1 MDYSREALGQVIRQ
15 LREAQTPKLSQ
26 EQLGHRAGYRAG
38 AGVSMSRIENGMTLP
53 GPRRLEGIATALGLT
68 VGELEARSAQRA
80 AGTTPAPE
88 PPNAKPRRGP
98 GRSRRHHQVPASGGS
113 TESTESTKDRMRR
126 IQGDFDRR
134 HTLALAKGQE
144 FNAVH
149 DLARDDFFMRLV
161 RTAATITDQPD
172 PQGHPPRPATT
183 PPGDPTLS
191 PTTEAALRLQLA
203 VQRIAVVLASG
214 SGAAAADEE
223 TDPESAYSAVVAA
236 ALITTTTVA
245 PSAPDPRSG
254 ATVRA
259 TRALLG
265 GGSTAAGRTGI
276 LAGTALLTGFL
287 ASAASPL
294 FAAGTLA
301 WLARRSRRQNDQLR
315 IELDQAEANLAATER
330 GFDAVMDILTRAT
343 EILGY
348 IAVHASHAQQRWH
361 AQLPESPSQ
370 WSDLSPEHQGQ
381 YRAFV
386 EIAARQVLVDSINMT
401 ELLTAHGELQARLIQ
416 IADDILTLAKHDVEL
431 LV

>member
-1 MDYSREALGQVIRQ
+1 MEYSRAALGQVIRE

-68 VGELEARSAQRA
+68 VHELEARSSQRST
-80 AGTTPAPE
+80 GTSPSPE
-88 PPNAKPRRGP
+88 PPKAPPRRGP
-98 GRSRRHHQVPASGGS
+98 GRIRRPHQEPSAGG
-113 TESTESTKDRMRR
+113 STESTKDRMSR
-126 IQGDFDRR
+126 IHDEFERR
-134 HTLALAKGQE
+134 HAMALAKSHA
-144 FNAVH
+144 FNTVH
-149 DLARDDFFMRLV
+149 DRARDDFFMRLV
-161 RTAATITDQPD
+161 QAAATITGQPAPHD
-172 PQGHPPRPATT
+172 HPSGPADTFHVGT
-183 PPGDPTLS
+183 SLS
-191 PTTEAALRLQLA
+191 PTTEAALRRQLA
-203 VQRIAVVLASG
+203 AERIAGMLASG
-214 SGAAAADEE
+214 AGAAAAKEE

-236 ALITTTTVA
+236 ALITSVSHA
-245 PSAPDPRSG
+245 PSPPDPQTG

-265 GGSTAAGRTGI
+265 GGTSAAGRTGI

-315 IELDQAEANLAATER
+315 MELDQAEANLAATQP
-330 GFDAVMDILTRAT
+330 GFDAVMDILVRAT

-348 IAVHASHAQQRWH
+348 IAVHARHAEQRWR
-361 AQLPESPSQ
+361 AQLTDTPVR
-370 WSDLSPEHQGQ
+370 WSDLSSEHQGQ
-381 YRAFV
+381 YQAFV
-386 EIAARQVLVDSINMT
+386 EVAARQVLVDSINMT
-401 ELLTAHGELQARLIQ
+401 ELLTSHGELQARLIQ
-416 IADDILTLAKHDVEL
+416 VADDILTLAKRDVEL